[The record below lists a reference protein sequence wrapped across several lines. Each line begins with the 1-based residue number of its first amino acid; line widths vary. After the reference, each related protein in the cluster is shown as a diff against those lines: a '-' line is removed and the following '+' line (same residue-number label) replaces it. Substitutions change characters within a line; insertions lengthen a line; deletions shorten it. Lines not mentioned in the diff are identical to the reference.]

1 MRCPKAPGKGGFS
14 NPGSS
19 RPNLTHITIRGMMKT
34 PDQSYDIFWI
44 KYYKKQDLMS
54 NMLQTQRLPRVLFF
68 GMQGRFSYAPLHALL
83 EAGIQVCAVVVPA
96 EQGFQGEQP
105 AIQKQEQQPLSHSIL
120 PVLNSSILDL
130 ARERNIPVWKVRQL
144 SNSETIKV
152 FTVYQAD
159 MICVAC
165 FSKRIPRDILDIP
178 RLGCLNVH
186 PSLLPANRGP
196 EPLFWAFRDGSG
208 RTGVT
213 IHVMDEGLDSG
224 AIVAQEVIQIQD
236 GISYSELEEQS
247 AELGGKLLAQ
257 SVWDMYNGVAEL
269 ATQDETKSSYHAFPS
284 NDDFVVPVAEWNAR
298 HVYNFIC
305 GVISWGTP
313 LHLLVGNKTV
323 HVKKAISYSQ
333 KTIDQNDM
341 AVYGQSDEGF
351 W

>member
-1 MRCPKAPGKGGFS
+1 
-14 NPGSS
+14 
-19 RPNLTHITIRGMMKT
+19 MMKT
-34 PDQSYDIFWI
+34 PGQSYDIFLTE
-44 KYYKKQDLMS
+44 YYKKQGLMS
-54 NMLQTQRLPRVLFF
+54 NSPRVLFL
-68 GMQGRFSYAPLHALL
+68 GMQGRFSYAPLRALL
-83 EAGIQVCAVVVPA
+83 EAGIKVCAVVIPA
-96 EQGFQGEQP
+96 EEGFEVELP
-105 AIQKQEQQPLSHSIL
+105 AIQKQEQPPSTRSML
-120 PVLNSSILDL
+120 PVLNSSINSSILDL
-130 ARERNIPVWKVRQL
+130 ARVRDIPVWKVRHL
-144 SNSETIKV
+144 SNPTTVKV
-152 FTVYQAD
+152 LTVYQPD

-178 RLGCLNVH
+178 PLGCLNVH

-196 EPLFWAFRDGSG
+196 EPLFWTFREGNQ

-213 IHVMDEGLDSG
+213 IHLMDEGMDSG

-284 NDDFVVPVAEWNAR
+284 NDDFVVPVAKWNAR

-305 GVISWGTP
+305 GIVSWGTP
-313 LHLLVGNKTV
+313 LYLLVGNKTV

-341 AVYGQSDEGF
+341 AGYRQSDEGF
-351 W
+351 WVLCKQGSVLVE